1 MQIHPSLVQ
10 IAEDVLAGKQRRAKV
25 RTLMGYFSL
34 KKRKS
39 AGLQLTRNCLTELGI
54 TTIPEFEIAE
64 FDSQVLFVPLGTEIP
79 SPSQSTPS
87 EESDQIY
94 SVETVKSNDQRTQL
108 RILLKTYDTQER
120 LLTSIVKGRRAN
132 VTDQGQ
138 NARRQDRDQF
148 PFFVTIDIAN
158 VDQDKVEEWVESA
171 ASLEVT
177 DEPIVTPT
185 EFTPSVYVPVP
196 ESDSKLREHIA
207 DLHEAMKAELA
218 KQIHEVQ
225 ITVEKKVEEIRL
237 DSIRQLAS
245 ELGDERG
252 LQMLSEF
259 EAEYWSKLS
268 DSNQKNKE
276 LEEQN
281 FLLLA
286 QIEELEDQQAEQEKY
301 DPSDAYP
308 TVCATLQLFSNIC
321 KNDPISVLP
330 AAQKS
335 ASRCASQKRLEILK
349 FLLALRDYAIL
360 KFNDTAQSV
369 PPVTYFKSR
378 GYDYAAKDSETT
390 TNKHGH
396 EREITIDNQKIQMRE
411 HVTLFPNSPNC
422 ISVYWTN
429 HPSKNELVI
438 GYLGNHLSITSR

>member
-94 SVETVKSNDQRTQL
+94 SVEIVKSNDQRTQL

-148 PFFVTIDIAN
+148 PFFVTIDIAK

-185 EFTPSVYVPVP
+185 ELTLSVYVPVP

-225 ITVEKKVEEIRL
+225 ITVEKKV
-237 DSIRQLAS
+237 
-245 ELGDERG
+245 
-252 LQMLSEF
+252 
-259 EAEYWSKLS
+259 
-268 DSNQKNKE
+268 
-276 LEEQN
+276 
-281 FLLLA
+281 
-286 QIEELEDQQAEQEKY
+286 
-301 DPSDAYP
+301 
-308 TVCATLQLFSNIC
+308 
-321 KNDPISVLP
+321 
-330 AAQKS
+330 
-335 ASRCASQKRLEILK
+335 
-349 FLLALRDYAIL
+349 
-360 KFNDTAQSV
+360 
-369 PPVTYFKSR
+369 
-378 GYDYAAKDSETT
+378 
-390 TNKHGH
+390 
-396 EREITIDNQKIQMRE
+396 
-411 HVTLFPNSPNC
+411 
-422 ISVYWTN
+422 
-429 HPSKNELVI
+429 
-438 GYLGNHLSITSR
+438 